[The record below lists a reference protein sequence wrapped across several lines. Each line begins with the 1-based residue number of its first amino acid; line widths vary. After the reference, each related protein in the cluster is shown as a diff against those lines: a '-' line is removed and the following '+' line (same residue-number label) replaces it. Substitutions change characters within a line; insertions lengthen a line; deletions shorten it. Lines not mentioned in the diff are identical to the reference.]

1 MQKIAVKEGLCGSFG
16 TLEYLSV
23 MTGAT
28 KVVVEQIPRGKKK
41 GIMSDARVH
50 PDSPLS
56 AQVRGYGLLDFKV
69 VPCTEDFKSETLAK
83 EMKNELLKFS
93 KRKEHAE
100 RDCCVVVTMTH
111 GKEDHIY
118 GTDGDAVPLATIFS
132 MFDND
137 SCPSLSGKPKLFFV
151 QACQGD
157 KTGGNRHQAVEYSDG
172 YQLTSSDTPVPPVW
186 KSDMFIAYPSPWGYQ
201 SVRTEDGSPFLGA
214 ITKVFSEHAK
224 DTNLFDMMTMVNREV
239 SDASKGLVQPEVHS
253 TLRKQ
258 LYFFPDHDVP
268 PSIPVAPLTIHS
280 YAIGTEGRVIQEAGG
295 VELIFPKGC
304 VSEERVVSV
313 EPVTV
318 TLPWMWRK
326 YASKQQV
333 NTTLMHFQPN
343 RGWAV
348 FSAHLQEADHTV
360 TFKTFHFQ
368 SYFLVQTLNDAVHF
382 VEKIWKGYAEDKV
395 HLSIIPNST
404 TREITMLCTHK
415 LQDQQEFFYITEEQ
429 LKHQF
434 KQQVYMKSNEKIK
447 AMITEESD
455 IEIEKYDIPRGG
467 ITFYFPPA
475 TANRYSL
482 RLKKR
487 EEASEKGVY
496 EGSIQFDRVQSDGHT
511 SAGTMEEAINNALIY
526 LRPRSEDPHD
536 VAQNFDKVV
545 KSVGTSWKELAL
557 KLGLSYEAVQVIDQN
572 VKLKDDFDKC
582 RDALYQW
589 RQINGKKATL
599 EVLKDALS
607 QIDMNSVRD
616 EL

>member
-1 MQKIAVKEGLCGSFG
+1 MAMSAVLTVK
-16 TLEYLSV
+16 
-23 MTGAT
+23 
-28 KVVVEQIPRGKKK
+28 QIR
-41 GIMSDARVH
+41 
-50 PDSPLS
+50 
-56 AQVRGYGLLDFKV
+56 
-69 VPCTEDFKSETLAK
+69 
-83 EMKNELLKFS
+83 
-93 KRKEHAE
+93 
-100 RDCCVVVTMTH
+100 
-111 GKEDHIY
+111 
-118 GTDGDAVPLATIFS
+118 
-132 MFDND
+132 
-137 SCPSLSGKPKLFFV
+137 
-151 QACQGD
+151 
-157 KTGGNRHQAVEYSDG
+157 NRA
-172 YQLTSSDTPVPPVW
+172 
-186 KSDMFIAYPSPWGYQ
+186 
-201 SVRTEDGSPFLGA
+201 FL
-214 ITKVFSEHAK
+214 
-224 DTNLFDMMTMVNREV
+224 
-239 SDASKGLVQPEVHS
+239 Q
-253 TLRKQ
+253 
-258 LYFFPDHDVP
+258 
-268 PSIPVAPLTIHS
+268 
-280 YAIGTEGRVIQEAGG
+280 
-295 VELIFPKGC
+295 
-304 VSEERVVSV
+304 
-313 EPVTV
+313 PVTV

-348 FSAHLQEADHTV
+348 FSAHLQEPDHTV

-368 SYFLVQTLNDAVHF
+368 SFFLVQTLMNDAVHF

-447 AMITEESD
+447 AMITEETCD

-487 EEASEKGVY
+487 DEASEKGVY
-496 EGSIQFDRVQSDGHT
+496 EGSIQFDRVQADGHT

-526 LRPRSEDPHD
+526 LRPRSEAVALTDGSLSSQGSVPAPIDPHD
-536 VAQNFDKVV
+536 VAQNFEKVV